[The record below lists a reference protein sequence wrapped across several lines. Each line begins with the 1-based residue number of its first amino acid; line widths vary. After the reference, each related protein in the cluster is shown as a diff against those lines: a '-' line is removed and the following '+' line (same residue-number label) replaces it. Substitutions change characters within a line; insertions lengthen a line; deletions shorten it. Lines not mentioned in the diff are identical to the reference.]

1 MYYALGHIE
10 APVPIVRSVQS
21 HVGSGLAG
29 VPPAWLVPPS
39 PPVNNPPAK
48 IPAGPIR
55 LHVLVKPR
63 PLAPVPV
70 AAAEHGT
77 RKGRPPQNWLRASG
91 YPSGVLATTNNWHP
105 NKWVGAG
112 KAPLYK
118 AIKVVMGLPVELGA
132 GVTGNAPVNWPMQ
145 SRLTCL
151 YTIARQAGVIV
162 EIMPHFVRIL
172 SG

>member
-10 APVPIVRSVQS
+10 APAPIVRSVQS

-39 PPVNNPPAK
+39 APVNNPPAK
-48 IPAGPIR
+48 IPAGP
-55 LHVLVKPR
+55 VVQTPVKPR
-63 PLAPVPV
+63 EMAPVPV
-70 AAAEHGT
+70 TATEHVIN
-77 RKGRPPQNWLRASG
+77 KGRPPQSWLRASG
-91 YPSGVLATTNNWHP
+91 YPSGVLASTNNWHP

-112 KAPLYK
+112 KAPLFK
-118 AIKVVMGLPVELGA
+118 AIKVITEMPVELSA
-132 GVTGNAPVNWPMQ
+132 GVTGNAHVNWPMQ